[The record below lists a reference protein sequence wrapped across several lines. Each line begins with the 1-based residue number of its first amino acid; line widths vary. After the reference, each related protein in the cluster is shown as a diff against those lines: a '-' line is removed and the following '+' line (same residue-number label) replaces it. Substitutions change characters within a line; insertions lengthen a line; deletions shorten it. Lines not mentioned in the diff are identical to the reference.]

1 MSRFRELRERAH
13 KRCTLVARVVAE
25 VISDR
30 DLHITVART
39 PKSSDSSTV
48 TLRIALSCEFHVPD
62 DTSETALRKLAPLAY
77 RKLAV
82 YARTH
87 FFDHIGTDPN
97 QKAGV

>member
-1 MSRFRELRERAH
+1 MSRFRDLRESAH
-13 KRCTLVARVVAE
+13 RRCALVARVVAE
-25 VISDR
+25 VITDR
-30 DLHITVART
+30 DLHVSVART

-48 TLRIALSCEFHVPD
+48 TLRLALSCEFHVPD
-62 DTSETALRKLAPLAY
+62 STSEEALRKLAPLAY

-87 FFDHIGTDPN
+87 FLDHIGTDPN